1 MKRDWTEEQKE
12 EWKNSGEQEKR
23 DEEREIAAQAIAHEV
38 SNLKRVV
45 LGAPMESCMM
55 ACMEEKLTFKACQ
68 IDYRPDESFWVFQSD
83 KDAITVYFQLN
94 FHTKMEQEL
103 ANVLCIELKNT
114 RQCKPGVSIEYFP

>member
-1 MKRDWTEEQKE
+1 
-12 EWKNSGEQEKR
+12 
-23 DEEREIAAQAIAHEV
+23 
-38 SNLKRVV
+38 
-45 LGAPMESCMM
+45 MM

-114 RQCKPGVSIEYFP
+114 RQCKPGVSIEYFPQE